1 MATSSATAPRRIV
14 QPPYQKFSVILLGLV
29 ALGYILSYAQP
40 ILVPLLFALLLAM
53 LLNPLVNRLSR
64 WHIPR
69 PLAITVALLLAMSTL
84 AGLGYFIGTQATHFS
99 ETMPQFNEKL
109 DDLGRSA
116 TRWAQDAF
124 NMRRVEVKDAVERV
138 KDESMATSGKL
149 VGQTLTTV
157 GTLFAFFFL
166 LPVFTFLLLLYKG
179 LLITFIAKLL
189 STQHHDALS
198 DVLTQTKGVV
208 QGYLTGLLFEAGIV
222 ALLNW
227 VGLMLIGV
235 QYALLLA
242 VIGAVLNLIPYI
254 GMIIATLLP
263 MVIAFATMEPSAALW
278 VLGLYLT
285 VQFIDNNFIVPK
297 VVASR
302 VELNALV
309 SIIGVMAGAA
319 LWGIPGMFLAIP
331 MMAILKVIFDRVPA
345 LEPFG
350 FVLGEDEPDALRA
363 IFTVK
368 GPSRENPAKKH
379 LTVQPEGPSA
389 AGRVEH

>member
-1 MATSSATAPRRIV
+1 METPSATIPRRIL

-29 ALGYILSYAQP
+29 ALGYALSYARP

-53 LLNPLVNRLSR
+53 LLNPIVNRLMR
-64 WHIPR
+64 WRIPR
-69 PLAITVALLLAMSTL
+69 ALAITISLLLAMATL
-84 AGLGYFIGTQATHFS
+84 AGLGYFIGTQAAHFS
-99 ETMPQFNEKL
+99 ETMPQLNEKL
-109 DDLGRSA
+109 DDLGKSA
-116 TRWAQDAF
+116 VRWAQDAF
-124 NMRRVEVKDAVERV
+124 NMRRGEVNDAVERV

-149 VGQTLTTV
+149 VGRTLTTV
-157 GTLFAFFFL
+157 GTLSAFFFL
-166 LPVFTFLLLLYKG
+166 LPVFTFLLLLYKR
-179 LLITFIAKLL
+179 LLITFITKLF
-189 STQHHDALS
+189 SPEHHAALS
-198 DVLTQTKGVV
+198 DVLTQTKGMV
-208 QGYLTGLLFEAGIV
+208 QNYLMGLIFEAGIV
-222 ALLNW
+222 ATLNW
-227 VGLMLIGV
+227 IGLTMIGV
-235 QYALLLA
+235 QYAVLLA

-263 MVIAFATMEPSAALW
+263 MVIAFATMEPTAALW
-278 VLGLYLT
+278 VLALYLG

-309 SIIGVMAGAA
+309 SILVVMVGGA

-331 MMAILKVIFDRVPA
+331 MTAILKVIFDRVPA

-368 GPSRENPAKKH
+368 GSAKGR
-379 LTVQPEGPSA
+379 TGSSA
-389 AGRVEH
+389 PRG